1 MLVKVLLYLV
11 LALVWVGLTGEVTL
25 PAFVTGIII
34 GIIIMKLYGERSL
47 RNLHLN
53 IRHFRPL
60 IQLFFIFCWISNL
73 CLIYRLICR
82 YRFRILIFIFHIAL
96 YSVICL
102 FCKYLQR

>member
-53 IRHFRPL
+53 IRHFWP
-60 IQLFFIFCWISNL
+60 Q
-73 CLIYRLICR
+73 
-82 YRFRILIFIFHIAL
+82 A
-96 YSVICL
+96 
-102 FCKYLQR
+102 

>member
-53 IRHFRPL
+53 IRHF
-60 IQLFFIFCWISNL
+60 
-73 CLIYRLICR
+73 
-82 YRFRILIFIFHIAL
+82 
-96 YSVICL
+96 
-102 FCKYLQR
+102 